1 VSSTEST
8 KKKNKKKTAGGNRN
22 PGNPRL
28 LTAFSFFIRWLRNNP
43 FVVSIERRQTMKS
56 AFSEAKVC
64 DSSKPIQAI
73 DEGAKPTSERKVC
86 IELKNKEASSVNLP
100 PLIKDGISYQLLR
113 FLPSWLSPFLSVENE
128 VKRNCE
134 KLVQAAQR
142 KRTAKETP
150 FSAIISGD
158 LEKLKKL
165 LNLDSDEVNNDLK
178 FEIESY

>member
-1 VSSTEST
+1 
-8 KKKNKKKTAGGNRN
+8 
-22 PGNPRL
+22 
-28 LTAFSFFIRWLRNNP
+28 
-43 FVVSIERRQTMKS
+43 MKS

-64 DSSKPIQAI
+64 DSSKPV
-73 DEGAKPTSERKVC
+73 DEGAKQTSERKVC
-86 IELKNKEASSVNLP
+86 IELKREDASFVNFT
-100 PLIKDGISYQLLR
+100 PLIKDGISHQLLR

-158 LEKLKKL
+158 LEKLKRL
-165 LNLDSDEVNNDLK
+165 LNLDAEEVNDN
-178 FEIESY
+178 Y